1 MSPFYESPLQVSA
14 RLAAKVERE
23 AYERGLDAGRRESQ
37 AELADLRERAE
48 LLSKSWDTEVEDAN
62 QGYLTSEDDPSKFI
76 GAELRQIVR
85 TDQNRTATVIHQDY
99 DWDRKDGDDDIVLD
113 SGDAIFIDLE
123 TDQGV
128 FQFVAYNSHNGYYGH
143 EVTIRSRQL
152 ELSEHV

>member
-62 QGYLTSEDDPSKFI
+62 QARAERLRLEGLLMEAIEWIETHAYAPPAPLRHQSEAKR
-76 GAELRQIVR
+76 LR
-85 TDQNRTATVIHQDY
+85 A
-99 DWDRKDGDDDIVLD
+99 
-113 SGDAIFIDLE
+113 DLE
-123 TDQGV
+123 
-128 FQFVAYNSHNGYYGH
+128 A
-143 EVTIRSRQL
+143 
-152 ELSEHV
+152 SE